1 MCLTK
6 APHITSSSKWARA
19 HNSSAPQTA
28 PAPTLARPWC
38 CHGCLLPHPH
48 RHPSPHP
55 GPPNASATALEDP
68 FFRFTCIARLRTSGS
83 IAGHGL
89 HRHTRRLVHSALRLA
104 SRVAAASGLAGL
116 SGLVCVTAGPGRER
130 ASRGLP
136 APDQHAH
143 DPTLATSRVNP
154 VPARASESTWGPPRR
169 RGPPGCSGRRPPRPA
184 GAHLRHSGPQLK
196 LASFL

>member
-1 MCLTK
+1 MSVSLEVSGCTEIMSYRHGPKSTLPSRCSSRHVILERVCKTVCLTK

-68 FFRFTCIARLRTSGS
+68 FFRFACIARLRTLGS
-83 IAGHGL
+83 IAAHGL
-89 HRHTRRLVHSALRLA
+89 HRHTV
-104 SRVAAASGLAGL
+104 
-116 SGLVCVTAGPGRER
+116 VCQCVKSLQA
-130 ASRGLP
+130 P
-136 APDQHAH
+136 AP
-143 DPTLATSRVNP
+143 PTGLQAMQWARNVQLRAWP
-154 VPARASESTWGPPRR
+154 PAGRSARGSAGGAGSESATR
-169 RGPPGCSGRRPPRPA
+169 A
-184 GAHLRHSGPQLK
+184 
-196 LASFL
+196 